1 VKKGRRM
8 RNLPRKLRKIMA
20 LCILLLVSI
29 IGMSFS
35 SPEQEDIQGAKE
47 PSLNNSINQYLG
59 KWKGSFL
66 QTGEPNEYPMLITV
80 SQKETNEI
88 TAIIE
93 WPWNS
98 TTRGGGFVTQKEEGR
113 FASKCISW
121 TELDY
126 IKGNKRA
133 TLLHGR
139 YIANLVKDNELE
151 GIYILAHNLQQGG
164 TFRLSKVLD

>member
-1 VKKGRRM
+1 M
-8 RNLPRKLRKIMA
+8 RNLSRKHRKIMA

-35 SPEQEDIQGAKE
+35 SPKQEVQGTKE
-47 PSLNNSINQYLG
+47 SSLNNNINQYLG
-59 KWKGSFL
+59 TWKGTYIQDDSKD
-66 QTGEPNEYPMLITV
+66 YPMLITV

-93 WPWNS
+93 WPLHC
-98 TTRGGGFVTQKEEGR
+98 TTSGVGFVVTQQEEGR
-113 FASKCISW
+113 YASKCISW

-126 IKGNKRA
+126 IKKNGHIV
-133 TLLHGR
+133 LHGR

-151 GIYILAHNLQQGG
+151 GIYILAHNLKQGG
-164 TFRLSKVLD
+164 TFRLSKVQN

>member
-1 VKKGRRM
+1 M
-8 RNLPRKLRKIMA
+8 RNLSRKHRKIMA

-35 SPEQEDIQGAKE
+35 SPKQEDIQGTKE
-47 PSLNNSINQYLG
+47 LSLNNNVNQYLG
-59 KWKGSFL
+59 TWKGTYIQDDSKD
-66 QTGEPNEYPMLITV
+66 YPMLITV

-93 WPWNS
+93 WPKWDC
-98 TTRGGGFVTQKEEGR
+98 TTRGGGFVVTQQEEGR

-126 IKGNKRA
+126 IKKKRVV
-133 TLLHGR
+133 LHGR
-139 YIANLVKDNELE
+139 YIANLVKDNELK
-151 GIYILAHNLQQGG
+151 GIYILAHNLKQGG
-164 TFRLSKVLD
+164 TFRLSKVQD